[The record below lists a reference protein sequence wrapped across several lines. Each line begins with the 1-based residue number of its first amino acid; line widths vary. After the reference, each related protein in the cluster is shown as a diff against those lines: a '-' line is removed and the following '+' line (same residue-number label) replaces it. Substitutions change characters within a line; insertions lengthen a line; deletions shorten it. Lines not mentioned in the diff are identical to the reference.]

1 MRLTVLVDNNT
12 YIDQYYLG
20 EPAVAY
26 YIEDGGR
33 RILWDCGY
41 SDLCLR
47 NAQALGIDLTK
58 LTDIAISHGHDDHTR
73 GLSTLVKAL
82 DLSQVI
88 LTAHPLALVPKQ
100 NDSGHST
107 GSPFTAADLSP
118 RCQLRLTK
126 EPVKLSPHITF
137 LGEIPR
143 IHAFEPAFP
152 IGWQLTSQG
161 WASDW
166 LLDDTAL
173 VYESPDGLYIITA
186 CSHSGIMNICQ
197 YAQAVTGTPRIL
209 GIIGGF
215 HLFGLSPQL
224 TATIA
229 YFKSQNIT
237 ELYPCHCIDFPARAA
252 IHQQLAIHE
261 VGVGL
266 TLNW

>member
-1 MRLTVLVDNNT
+1 MKSTVFIVL
-12 YIDQYYLG
+12 Y
-20 EPAVAY
+20 
-26 YIEDGGR
+26 
-33 RILWDCGY
+33 
-41 SDLCLR
+41 
-47 NAQALGIDLTK
+47 
-58 LTDIAISHGHDDHTR
+58 
-73 GLSTLVKAL
+73 
-82 DLSQVI
+82 
-88 LTAHPLALVPKQ
+88 PLALVPKQ
-100 NDSGHST
+100 SEDAHPIGA
-107 GSPFTAADLSP
+107 PFTAQELAQHV
-118 RCQLRLTK
+118 QLRLTTT
-126 EPVKLSPHITF
+126 PVQLSPCITF

-143 IHAFEPAFP
+143 VHALEAASA
-152 IGWQLTSQG
+152 IGQRLTEQG
-161 WASDW
+161 GVPDQ

-224 TATIA
+224 TDTIA

-237 ELYPCHCIDFPARAA
+237 ELYPCHCVDFPARAA